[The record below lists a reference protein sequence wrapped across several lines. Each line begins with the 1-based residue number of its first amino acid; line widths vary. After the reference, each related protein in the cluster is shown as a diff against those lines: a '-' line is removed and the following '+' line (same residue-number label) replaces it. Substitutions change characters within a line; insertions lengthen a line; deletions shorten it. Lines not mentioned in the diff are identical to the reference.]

1 MRRVVLV
8 TGMQAAGKTTIGPR
22 LAARMSPPAAA
33 FDGDV
38 FHRMV
43 VAGRVNMTPE
53 PQPEAL
59 RQLRLR
65 YRTAGLV
72 AQHYVDNGFDFVYTD
87 IVLGADVSEWLDART
102 NAQRHL
108 VVLVPTAEAIAE
120 RERERDDV
128 NSYRDWQK
136 PGMSLIDAIR
146 VLQDG
151 LADIPRRGLWIDTSE
166 LSIDETVEAIV
177 RDGMRSSR
185 Y

>member
-1 MRRVVLV
+1 VRRVVLV

-22 LAARMSPPAAA
+22 LAARMNPPAAA

-53 PQPEAL
+53 PEPEAV

-72 AQHYVDNGFDFVYTD
+72 AQNYLDNGFDFVYTD
-87 IVLGADVSEWLDART
+87 IVLGSDVSEWLDART
-102 NAQRHL
+102 NVQRHL
-108 VVLVPTAEAIAE
+108 IVLVPTAEVIAR
-120 RERERDDV
+120 REVARNSG

-136 PGMSLIDAIR
+136 PGMSLTDAIA
-146 VLQDG
+146 VLQEG
-151 LADIPRRGLWIDTSE
+151 LADTPRRGLWLDTSE
-166 LSIDETVEAIV
+166 LSIDETVEEIV
-177 RDGMRSSR
+177 RDGMNSSR